1 MNNATNL
8 GLKFNLPLRQF
19 DPGLGFSLLLNNRA
33 LDDTLK
39 DVLSL
44 ASLALEMVDPIPSKP
59 MILYLLLDAVLG
71 CQSVQAMIGEHCKER
86 TQCHSNS
93 IAFYFPLIRCLHCEG
108 NARVDA
114 GQKLKQKIYMLLLVE
129 EQRLGGW
136 WL

>member
-1 MNNATNL
+1 M
-8 GLKFNLPLRQF
+8 
-19 DPGLGFSLLLNNRA
+19 LGFSLLLNNRA

-59 MILYLLLDAVLG
+59 MVLYLLLDAVLG

-93 IAFYFPLIRCLHCEG
+93 IAFYFPLIRCLHFEG

-114 GQKLKQKIYMLLLVE
+114 GQKLKQKIYVLLLVE
-129 EQRLGGW
+129 EQSLGGW

>member
-1 MNNATNL
+1 
-8 GLKFNLPLRQF
+8 
-19 DPGLGFSLLLNNRA
+19 
-33 LDDTLK
+33 
-39 DVLSL
+39 
-44 ASLALEMVDPIPSKP
+44 MV
-59 MILYLLLDAVLG
+59 LYLLLDAVLG
-71 CQSVQAMIGEHCKER
+71 CQSVQAMIGEHCQER

>member
-8 GLKFNLPLRQF
+8 QLKFNLLLRQF
-19 DPGLGFSLLLNNRA
+19 NRGLGFNLLSNNQA

-44 ASLALEMVDPIPSKP
+44 ASLALEMVDPITSKP
-59 MILYLLLDAVLG
+59 MVLYLLLDAVLG

-93 IAFYFPLIRCLHCEG
+93 IAFYFPLIRFLHFEG

-114 GQKLKQKIYMLLLVE
+114 GQKLKQKIYIYCC
-129 EQRLGGW
+129 
-136 WL
+136 